1 MSDSVSLTS
10 KATTSSGPEGLG
22 IAVSPGT
29 FERGAVP
36 RHDAVDHAGEPVP
49 LGLQLL
55 RVAAV
60 GTAAAVVGLGTFGT
74 FTSTT
79 TQAAGP
85 ETAGSVVIALGATGA
100 ATNRLDLGA
109 TGLVPG
115 DTMQRAFQLSNT
127 GNQSLA
133 SITLTTTASPSSLLD
148 TDATN
153 GLQLLIQRCSNVWT
167 EAGTSPAFTYACSG
181 GGTITTVLAS
191 RPVIGANVALSS
203 LGSLT
208 NGQTD
213 NLSAT
218 LTFPAGHPPS
228 TNVGQRHD
236 GVRRADQHGDVLRR
250 VAPGVVSRRTD
261 GVRSTPSADRRVQT
275 SPS

>member
-1 MSDSVSLTS
+1 MDDNTRAGSR
-10 KATTSSGPEGLG
+10 A
-22 IAVSPGT
+22 A
-29 FERGAVP
+29 P
-36 RHDAVDHAGEPVP
+36 RHSLP
-49 LGLQLL
+49 LRIKIGAS
-55 RVAAV
+55 VAAV
-60 GTAAAVVGLGTFGT
+60 GTAAAVAGLGTFGT

-213 NLSAT
+213 NLLAT
-218 LTFPAGHPPS
+218 LTFPATAGDTLQQKSS
-228 TNVGQRHD
+228 TLSFAFTGTQRT
-236 GVRRADQHGDVLRR
+236 A
-250 VAPGVVSRRTD
+250 TNK
-261 GVRSTPSADRRVQT
+261 
-275 SPS
+275 